1 MIARL
6 SVLLLLPAPAWACA
20 VCGGGGPNQQAFIDT
35 MIFMTV
41 TPLLMLGG
49 TATFLWY
56 RWRQV
61 SADQPTH
68 ELPRR
73 YLTREETPGDVPA

>member
-1 MIARL
+1 
-6 SVLLLLPAPAWACA
+6 
-20 VCGGGGPNQQAFIDT
+20 
-35 MIFMTV
+35 
-41 TPLLMLGG
+41 MLGG

-73 YLTREETPGDVPA
+73 YLTREETPGNVPA